1 MATKNPRVVGYITPD
16 DHSRLQQFMKERN
29 LTESKAIA
37 AIINAFFGGTPSV
50 LSRTL
55 GTPIEPE
62 RIEAIEQQ
70 LAELSGK
77 LTCYLESGTPPTHLV
92 AHQ

>member
-16 DHSRLQQFMKERN
+16 DHSKLQQFMKERN
-29 LTESKAIA
+29 LSESKAIA
-37 AIINAFFGGTPSV
+37 AIINAFFGGTPEE
-50 LSRTL
+50 LSRT
-55 GTPIEPE
+55 PVAPE

-77 LTCYLESGTPPTHLV
+77 LNGYLEREALPTHLV
-92 AHQ
+92 AHR

>member
-1 MATKNPRVVGYITPD
+1 MATKNPRVVGYIDPD
-16 DHSRLQQFMKERN
+16 DHKKLQDFMKQSN
-29 LTESKAIA
+29 LTESRAIA
-37 AIINAFFGGTPSV
+37 AIVNAFFGGTPEE
-50 LSRTL
+50 LSRT
-55 GTPIEPE
+55 PVAPE

-77 LTCYLESGTPPTHLV
+77 LNCYLEREAPPTHLV

>member
-1 MATKNPRVVGYITPD
+1 MATKNPRVVGYIAPD
-16 DHSRLQQFMKERN
+16 DYERLQSFMKERN

-37 AIINAFFGGTPSV
+37 AIINAFFGGTPEE

-55 GTPIEPE
+55 GTPLESE
-62 RIEAIEQQ
+62 RIEAIEKQ
-70 LAELSGK
+70 LADLSGK
-77 LTCYLESGTPPTHLV
+77 LTCYLERGTPMTHL